1 MKFIMEVLGK
11 DVLASR
17 NLIWGLI
24 IVTYGM
30 VYYFI
35 AIHQRPSQNH
45 KQPPP
50 TTWSEDSA
58 SKVTPL
64 NKLNSSNSRESLTEV
79 DPKEQLSALQQ
90 HILFWDQD
98 NDGIIWPHD
107 VYNGFRDI
115 GFNIPFSLT
124 SLLIPVFFSYPTTLG
139 HSVMPDPW
147 FRIWVKDIHK
157 AKHGS
162 DSGTYD
168 LKGNLKIQTFD
179 DLFKDFD
186 TEGRGSLGVKELW
199 SMVKRNRVAADPAGW
214 TFAMME
220 WGTTWLLLQ
229 RNGRVQ
235 KDDLKGNYEG
245 TLFWKLSAE
254 RQEREKRG
262 KTGQERGY
270 GVWDGLRDLPGITKG
285 WWRGMGVVE
294 SFAKQVESAET
305 RTPTSEK

>member
-1 MKFIMEVLGK
+1 MELLGK
-11 DVLASR
+11 EALVSR
-17 NLIWGLI
+17 TSIWGLVI
-24 IVTYGM
+24 ATYGA

-35 AIHQRPSQNH
+35 AIHQRPSSSH

-50 TTWSEDSA
+50 NTSSQDGA
-58 SKVTPL
+58 SKT
-64 NKLNSSNSRESLTEV
+64 KSSSTLDASNARESSTEIN
-79 DPKEQLSALQQ
+79 PKEPLSALQQ

-107 VYNGFRDI
+107 VYNGFRAI

-139 HSVMPDPW
+139 HSIMPDPW

-168 LKGNLKIQTFD
+168 LKGNLKLQTFD

-186 TEGRGSLGVKELW
+186 VEGRGSLGVKELW

-245 TLFWKLSAE
+245 ALFWKLSAE
-254 RQEREKRG
+254 REERAKGEKAG
-262 KTGQERGY
+262 EERGY
-270 GVWDGLRDLPGITKG
+270 GVWDGLRDLPGIMKG
-285 WWRGMGVVE
+285 WWGGMGVVD
-294 SFAKQVESAET
+294 SFAKQVESAELA
-305 RTPTSEK
+305 SEKTPASEK